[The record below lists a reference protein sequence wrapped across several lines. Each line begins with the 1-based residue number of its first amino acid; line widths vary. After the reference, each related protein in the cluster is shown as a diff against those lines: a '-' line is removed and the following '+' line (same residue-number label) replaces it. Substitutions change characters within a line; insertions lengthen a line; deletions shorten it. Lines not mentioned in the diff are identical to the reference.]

1 MEPPALITQQLLVRC
16 LTPVGGMR
24 QAEVCYDAADPY
36 CVQMSLGTGL
46 DDDRW
51 ELARTTLLEGITGVA
66 GVGDARVWPIVND
79 AGRSLV
85 VVHLRAPHELVAEL
99 RTTQLHRF
107 LDRTLAVVPLGTEGA
122 WLDVDGAID
131 QLLAADSS

>member
-1 MEPPALITQQLLVRC
+1 MEPALITQQLLVRC
-16 LTPVGGMR
+16 LTPVEGTL
-24 QAEVCYDAADPY
+24 QAELCYDAADPY
-36 CVQMSLGTGL
+36 SVQMSLGTGL

-66 GVGDARVWPIVND
+66 GVGDARLWPIVND

-85 VVHLRAPHELVAEL
+85 VVHLRAPHELVVEL

>member
-1 MEPPALITQQLLVRC
+1 MEPALITQQLLVRC
-16 LTPVGGMR
+16 LTPVEGML
-24 QAEVCYDAADPY
+24 QAELCYDAADPY
-36 CVQMSLGTGL
+36 SVQMSLGTGL

-66 GVGDARVWPIVND
+66 GVGDARLWPIVND

-85 VVHLRAPHELVAEL
+85 VVHLRAPHELVVEL